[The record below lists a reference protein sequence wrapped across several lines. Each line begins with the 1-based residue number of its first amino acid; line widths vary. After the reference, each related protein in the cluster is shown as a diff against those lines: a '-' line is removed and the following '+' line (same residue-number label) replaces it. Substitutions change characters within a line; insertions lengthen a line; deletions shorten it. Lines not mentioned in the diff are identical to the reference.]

1 MLEKYKLLRLG
12 CYPCSCQAFIVGFCC
27 PKRLFTR
34 NIKIRLGAENWRAS
48 IFVVR
53 HQIIVVRPTRIFV
66 FRVKTK
72 MLTICCVQDFPAWT
86 VSTPASTPSSRTPWL
101 PPTWRWVA
109 VQKNVSIRDRDGLE
123 SVKMM
128 SGIIGREIQK
138 CSSFA
143 EVDEIEIKKLFIFW
157 RYRLSLF
164 IRHAQ

>member
-1 MLEKYKLLRLG
+1 LLR
-12 CYPCSCQAFIVGFCC
+12 AGFSGMNRFNTGEYS
-27 PKRLFTR
+27 KFKNSL
-34 NIKIRLGAENWRAS
+34 IAS
-48 IFVVR
+48 YLAVS
-53 HQIIVVRPTRIFV
+53 
-66 FRVKTK
+66 RV
-72 MLTICCVQDFPAWT
+72 
-86 VSTPASTPSSRTPWL
+86 S
-101 PPTWRWVA
+101 
-109 VQKNVSIRDRDGLE
+109 KNVSIRDRDGLE